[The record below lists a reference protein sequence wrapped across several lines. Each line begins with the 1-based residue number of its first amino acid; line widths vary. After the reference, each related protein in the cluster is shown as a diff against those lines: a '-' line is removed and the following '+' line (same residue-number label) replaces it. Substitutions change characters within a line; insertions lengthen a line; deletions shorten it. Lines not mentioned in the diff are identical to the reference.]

1 MKEKMTVSEICA
13 ALKAV
18 TVDTEEEMAA
28 LAKAMHTAA
37 NTYVGQDGENR
48 CYLQMASLNE
58 RRSQMTC
65 IGSNWALG
73 NLFANGLLKDT
84 TLGDS
89 IFTAL
94 KAVCGYAIH
103 RAKGGGHEEG
113 D

>member
-1 MKEKMTVSEICA
+1 MKEKTTVSEICA

-18 TVDTEEEMAA
+18 TVDTEEEMTA
-28 LAKAMHTAA
+28 LVEAMHTAA
-37 NTYVGQDGENR
+37 NTYVDQDGENR
-48 CYLQMASLNE
+48 CYIQMASLNE
-58 RRSQMTC
+58 RRCLMTR
-65 IGSNWALG
+65 IGSNRTLG
-73 NLFANGLLKDT
+73 KLFANGLLKDT
-84 TLGDS
+84 TLGDP

>member
-18 TVDTEEEMAA
+18 TVDTKEEMAA
-28 LAKAMHTAA
+28 LAEAMHTAA

-58 RRSQMTC
+58 GRSQMTRT
-65 IGSNWALG
+65 GSSRTLG
-73 NLFANGLLKDT
+73 YLFANGLLEDT

-89 IFTAL
+89 IFIAL

>member
-28 LAKAMHTAA
+28 LAGAMHTAA
-37 NTYVGQDGENR
+37 NTFVDQDGENR
-48 CYLQMASLNE
+48 CYIQMASLHE
-58 RRSQMTC
+58 GRSQMTR
-65 IGSNWALG
+65 IGKNRTLVKM
-73 NLFANGLLKDT
+73 FANCLLEDT

-94 KAVCGYAIH
+94 MAVCGYARH
-103 RAKGGGHEEG
+103 LAKGGGHEEG

>member
-18 TVDTEEEMAA
+18 TVDTEEEMTA
-28 LAKAMHTAA
+28 LAEAMHTAA
-37 NTYVGQDGENR
+37 NTYVCQDGENR
-48 CYLQMASLNE
+48 CYIQMASLHE
-58 RRSQMTC
+58 GKSQMTRT
-65 IGSNWALG
+65 GSSRTLG
-73 NLFANGLLKDT
+73 NLFANCLLEDT

-89 IFTAL
+89 ILIAL

>member
-18 TVDTEEEMAA
+18 TVDTEEEMTA

-103 RAKGGGHEEG
+103 RAKGGGREEG